1 MHLKLFQ
8 FRDERN
14 LHTITIHH
22 INKHLFGVSIPVV
35 ILLGKSGGLNQY
47 LKDGKL
53 AVWSQNTGG
62 EVVIFSTIKQR

>member
-8 FRDERN
+8 FCD
-14 LHTITIHH
+14 TITIHH

-62 EVVIFSTIKQR
+62 EVVIFSTIEQR